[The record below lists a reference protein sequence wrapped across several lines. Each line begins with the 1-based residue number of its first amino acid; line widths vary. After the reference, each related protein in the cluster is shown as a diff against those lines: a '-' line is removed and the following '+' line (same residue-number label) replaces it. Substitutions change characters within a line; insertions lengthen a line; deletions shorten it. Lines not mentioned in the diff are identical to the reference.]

1 MRHRFHEERY
11 FARYKVWIADKCRRS
26 VSPIQALIEENDAPQ
41 SEVFDRKRLCPLLD
55 VVPKTARYHP
65 RDVLG
70 SDSRGTLLPAWN
82 CYRRHLFPLL
92 LAGHVASKLE
102 LPSL

>member
-1 MRHRFHEERY
+1 MRNGTSGVIRPGLLTNAGAVCHQSRL
-11 FARYKVWIADKCRRS
+11 
-26 VSPIQALIEENDAPQ
+26 LIEENVAPQ

-55 VVPKTARYHP
+55 VVPTTEQYRP

-70 SDSRGTLLPAWN
+70 SDSRSTLLTAWH

-92 LAGHVASKLE
+92 LADHVASNFE
-102 LPSL
+102 TPSL

>member
-1 MRHRFHEERY
+1 MRNAASRVIKPGLLTNAGAVCHQSRL
-11 FARYKVWIADKCRRS
+11 
-26 VSPIQALIEENDAPQ
+26 LIEENVAPQ

-55 VVPKTARYHP
+55 VVPTTAQYRP

-70 SDSRGTLLPAWN
+70 SDSRSTLLTAWN

-92 LAGHVASKLE
+92 LPGHVASKLE